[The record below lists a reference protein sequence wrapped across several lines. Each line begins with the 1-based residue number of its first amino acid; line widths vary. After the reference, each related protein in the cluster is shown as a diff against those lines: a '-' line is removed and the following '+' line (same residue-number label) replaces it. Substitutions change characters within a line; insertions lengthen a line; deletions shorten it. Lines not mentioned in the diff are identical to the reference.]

1 MNKDRKLTFKF
12 LDCFIT
18 STTSVDE
25 MVETLRRYDRINRRV
40 NLILKICNYKS
51 MNQVVP
57 IPINLDPESTIYN
70 YSLFSKGI
78 TVHTGKSTLIG
89 IISKAIEFEN
99 RVAAVIDE
107 KKIIDKYDIKYED
120 KTRLYFGGTGSV
132 FNTNDSFETIKSE
145 LTNMDRW
152 KKFKKKN
159 KTKGE

>member
-1 MNKDRKLTFKF
+1 
-12 LDCFIT
+12 
-18 STTSVDE
+18 
-25 MVETLRRYDRINRRV
+25 
-40 NLILKICNYKS
+40 

-57 IPINLDPESTIYN
+57 IPINLDPDSTIYN

-78 TVHTGKSTLIG
+78 TVHTEKSTLIG
-89 IISKAIEFEN
+89 INSKSIAFEN

-107 KKIIDKYDIKYED
+107 MKIIDKYDIKYED
-120 KTRLYFGGTGSV
+120 KTRLYFGGTVSV
-132 FNTNDSFETIKSE
+132 FNINDSFETIESE